1 MAHRQESLAVGVGP
15 RAGSGWQRSLLRL
28 LQIAKKKQLG
38 TASGLVFL
46 GICFLA
52 VFADVVS
59 PYSPYFQDRIATLEA
74 PSMKHLLG
82 TDDVGRDLLS
92 RIIHGSRISLYV
104 GIVAVGI
111 GITFGTFLGMVS
123 GYFGGKIDMVIQRLI
138 DALMAF
144 PLLVLA
150 LAIVAVLG
158 SNTTNVM
165 IAVGIVMIPGASRV
179 VRGAVLSVKQEQYVE
194 AARALGAL
202 DGRIMFLH
210 ILPNVMAPVLVLA
223 TLAMGRAIMWEAT
236 LSFLGVGTQPPEPS
250 WGSMLSGYA
259 RQYFEL
265 APWNA
270 FFPGVAIS
278 LAIMSINL
286 FGDALRDVLD
296 PRQRGAV

>member
-1 MAHRQESLAVGVGP
+1 MARKKRLGAF
-15 RAGSGWQRSLLRL
+15 SGF
-28 LQIAKKKQLG
+28 
-38 TASGLVFL
+38 VFL
-46 GICFLA
+46 SIVFIA
-52 VFADVVS
+52 IFADVIS

-74 PSMKHLLG
+74 PSVKHLLG

-92 RIIHGSRISLYV
+92 RIIHGARISLYV

-111 GITFGTFLGMVS
+111 GTTAGTFLGMVS

-150 LAIVAVLG
+150 LAIMAVLG
-158 SNTTNVM
+158 SSTTNVM

-202 DGRIMFLH
+202 DGRIMYLH

-223 TLAMGRAIMWEAT
+223 TLAMGRAIMWEAV

-270 FFPGVAIS
+270 FFPGIAIS

-286 FGDALRDVLD
+286 FGDALRDILD